1 MVKPPLS
8 NRRSN
13 VRDAWRRGIRN
24 VPSLAKITG
33 VPLSTTYKYVA
44 KLKKKQTLNPL
55 PRPGRPRI
63 LTPEKRRVL
72 GRIVQNNQYLTCKE
86 ITTSLNSKSEISPR
100 TINRELNKLGYRSCH
115 PRTVPML
122 TSKQCERR
130 VEWALA
136 HAKQNWK
143 TVVFS
148 DETTMQMFRNTMTAF
163 HKVGTEIPQRGVPKH
178 PAKVHVWGA
187 FSARGTI
194 GFHMFTQNMDGQF
207 YREILTNHLFENA
220 ARIMPRRWVFQQDN
234 DPKHTAKETR
244 VLLRRRS
251 PKVLD
256 WPSYSPDLNPIENLW
271 AILKRRVEKRVNNVV
286 RKKKKI
292 SIECWHEIIKKEWE
306 LISVDMCL
314 NLING
319 MTARLDEVI
328 EKKGKKINH

>member
-286 RKKKKI
+286 RKKKKYQ
-292 SIECWHEIIKKEWE
+292 
-306 LISVDMCL
+306 LSV
-314 NLING
+314 G
-319 MTARLDEVI
+319 T
-328 EKKGKKINH
+328 K